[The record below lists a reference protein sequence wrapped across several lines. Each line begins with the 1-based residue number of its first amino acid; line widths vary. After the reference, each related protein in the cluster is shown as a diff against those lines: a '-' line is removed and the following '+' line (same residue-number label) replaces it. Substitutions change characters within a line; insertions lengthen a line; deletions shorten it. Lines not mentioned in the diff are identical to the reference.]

1 MNVLYTTTI
10 VLVALWLVVITIVI
24 YKKIR
29 KRNDYNT
36 TISFKETLDLVEVP
50 VATFKFKDNNDKLF
64 KMSFVIDTGASTS
77 FISKD
82 SIDRIGKKYKDFFEF
97 KEEICSAN
105 KSVSGSEAYSV
116 RFFYD
121 NSVFITNFTVMD
133 INSIID
139 YIKREY
145 GITISGVIGS
155 EFFNKESADIDF
167 KYYKLKLNGKRNDS

>member
-1 MNVLYTTTI
+1 MNILYTIAI
-10 VLVALWLVVITIVI
+10 VLVALWLIVITIVI

-82 SIDRIGKKYKDFFEF
+82 SIDKVGDKYKDFFEF

-121 NSVFITNFTVMD
+121 SSVFITNFTVMD
-133 INSIID
+133 IDSIIS
-139 YIKREY
+139 YVKREY

-167 KYYKLKLNGKRNDS
+167 KYYKLRLNGKKE

>member
-1 MNVLYTTTI
+1 MNILYTITI
-10 VLVALWLVVITIVI
+10 VLVALWLIAITIVI
-24 YKKIR
+24 YKKNR
-29 KRNDYNT
+29 ERNEYNT

-82 SIDRIGKKYKDFFEF
+82 SIDKVGEKYKDFFEF
-97 KEEICSAN
+97 KEEICSATN
-105 KSVSGSEAYSV
+105 SMSGSDAYSV
-116 RFFYD
+116 TFFYD

-133 INSIID
+133 IDSVIN
-139 YIKREY
+139 YVKREY

-167 KYYKLKLNGKRNDS
+167 KYYKLRLNGKRNDS